1 MICRTRGARAR
12 GRRSVRAA
20 PEPRDVPCAHDA
32 SAMAG
37 EVAAR
42 RQRLRIARA
51 FLKDARVLILGE

>member
-1 MICRTRGARAR
+1 
-12 GRRSVRAA
+12 
-20 PEPRDVPCAHDA
+20 
-32 SAMAG
+32 MAG